1 MKFIILWTISLTK
14 QSEVFMTLVKSTGNK
29 KVNLD
34 FNKEFINTFSQK
46 IQSSDITFINQT
58 LKDLHESDVANLIE
72 NLSNETRIKLIELEE
87 FKIDPDIFIELNES
101 IQSEV
106 LQLLSSEA
114 IINIVKRLESDDSIK
129 ILENLE
135 TNKKKLVL
143 EKLPPKDKFLL
154 EEGLSYPEDSA
165 ARIMQREFT
174 AVPSNWSV
182 GQTIDYLRENKDLPK
197 EFLEIFIVD
206 NDFKPVGTVPSS
218 RVLRTSRD
226 SKMNSIMTEMPVL
239 ISVNMDKEEVG
250 HTFENYNLVSAG
262 VVNKENKLVGMITAD
277 DVVTVVQEEAEEDAL
292 RLAGVGDEEITDS
305 VVIKTKRRFNWLLL
319 NLFTALL
326 ATWVISNFGASIEQM
341 VALAFLMPIVASM
354 GGNAGMQ
361 TLAVTIRAI
370 AKKELSASNFNRVV
384 GKEFIIGVLN
394 GVIFAIITA
403 LIVHFWFKEI
413 SLSLLIGVSMIL
425 NMIVAG
431 LFGILVP
438 VSLKKMNID
447 PALASSVFVTTIT
460 DVIGFLSFLGLGS
473 YYFLN

>member
-1 MKFIILWTISLTK
+1 MALL
-14 QSEVFMTLVKSTGNK
+14 KSTGNK

-34 FNKEFINTFSQK
+34 FNKEFISTFSEK
-46 IQSSDITFINQT
+46 IESGDIQFINQT
-58 LKDLHESDVANLIE
+58 LKDLHEADVANLIE
-72 NLSNETRIKLIELEE
+72 NLNPDTRVKLIELES
-87 FKIDPDIFIELNES
+87 FNIDPEIFIELNES
-101 IQSEV
+101 IQGEV
-106 LQLLSSEA
+106 LKLLSIES
-114 IINIVKRLESDDSIK
+114 IIKIIKRLESDDAIK
-129 ILENLE
+129 ILENIEKE
-135 TNKKKLVL
+135 TKEKIL

-182 GQTIDYLRENKDLPK
+182 GQTIDYLRETKDLPK
-197 EFLEIFIVD
+197 EFLEIFIVN
-206 NDFKPVGTVPSS
+206 NDFKPIGTVPSS
-218 RVLRTSRD
+218 RVLRTPREL
-226 SKMNSIMTEMPVL
+226 KMNSMMSEMPVL
-239 ISVNMDKEEVG
+239 ISANMDQEEVG

-262 VVNKENKLVGMITAD
+262 VVNKDNKLVGMITAD
-277 DVVTVVQEEAEEDAL
+277 DVVTVVQEEAEEDVL

-305 VVIKTKRRFNWLLL
+305 VMIKTKRRFNWLLL

-326 ATWVISNFGASIEQM
+326 ATWVISFFGASIEQM

-370 AKKELSASNFNRVV
+370 ATKELSKSNFNRVV
-384 GKEFIIGVLN
+384 GKEFLIGILN

-403 LIVHFWFKEI
+403 VIVQFWFKEI
-413 SLSLLIGVSMIL
+413 NLSILIGISMIL

-438 VSLKKMNID
+438 VSLKKLNID

-473 YYFLN
+473 FYFLN

>member
-1 MKFIILWTISLTK
+1 
-14 QSEVFMTLVKSTGNK
+14 MTLVKSTGSK

-46 IQSSDITFINQT
+46 IQLNDIQFVNQT

-72 NLSNETRIKLIELEE
+72 NLSYETRTKLIEIEA
-87 FKIDPDIFIELNES
+87 FNIDPDIFIELNES

-106 LQLLSSEA
+106 LQLLSIDS
-114 IINIVKRLESDDSIK
+114 IINIIKRLESDDSIQ

-135 TNKKKLVL
+135 KDKKESVL
-143 EKLPPKDKFLL
+143 NKLPPKDKFLL

-182 GQTIDYLRENKDLPK
+182 GQTIDYVRENKDLPK

-218 RVLRTSRD
+218 RVLRAPRE
-226 SKMNSIMTEMPVL
+226 SKMNSIMAEMPVL
-239 ISVNMDKEEVG
+239 IPVNMDKEEVG
-250 HTFENYNLVSAG
+250 LTFENYSLVSAG
-262 VVNKENKLVGMITAD
+262 VINKDNKLVGMITAD
-277 DVVTVVQEEAEEDAL
+277 DVVTVVQEEAEEDVL

-305 VVIKTKRRFNWLLL
+305 VFIKTKRRFNWLLL

-370 AKKELSASNFNRVV
+370 ATKELTASNFNRVV
-384 GKEFIIGVLN
+384 GKEFVIGVLN
-394 GVIFAIITA
+394 GIIFAIITA
-403 LIVHFWFKEI
+403 VIVQLWFKEI
-413 SLSLLIGVSMIL
+413 NLSFLIGVSMIL

-473 YYFLN
+473 LYFLN

>member
-1 MKFIILWTISLTK
+1 
-14 QSEVFMTLVKSTGNK
+14 MTLVKSTGAK

-34 FNKEFINTFSQK
+34 FNKEFINTFSEK
-46 IQSSDITFINQT
+46 IQSSDIKFINQT
-58 LKDLHESDVANLIE
+58 LKDLHEADVANLIE

-87 FKIDPDIFIELNES
+87 FNIDPDIFIELNES

-106 LQLLSSEA
+106 LHLLSTES
-114 IINIVKRLESDDSIK
+114 IINIIKRLESDDSIK

-135 TNKKKLVL
+135 KNKKKGVL

-218 RVLRTSRD
+218 RVLRTPRD
-226 SKMNSIMTEMPVL
+226 SKMNSIMAEMPVL

-250 HTFENYNLVSAG
+250 HTFESYNLVSAG
-262 VVNKENKLVGMITAD
+262 VVNKYNKLVGMIPAD

-305 VVIKTKRRFNWLLL
+305 VIIKTKRRFNWLLL

-370 AKKELSASNFNRVV
+370 AKKELSTSNFNRVV

-394 GVIFAIITA
+394 GIIFAIITA
-403 LIVHFWFKEI
+403 VIVHLWFKETN
-413 SLSLLIGVSMIL
+413 LSLLIGVSMIL

>member
-1 MKFIILWTISLTK
+1 MALPKT
-14 QSEVFMTLVKSTGNK
+14 EERK

-34 FNKEFINTFSQK
+34 FNKEFISTFTHN
-46 IQSSDITFINQT
+46 IERGNVEFINQT
-58 LKDLHESDVANLIE
+58 LKDLHEADVANLIE
-72 NLSNETRIKLIELEE
+72 NLNPDARTKLIEIES
-87 FKIDPDIFIELNES
+87 FNIDPEIFIELNES

-106 LQLLSSEA
+106 LQLLSIESLIK
-114 IINIVKRLESDDSIK
+114 IIKRLESDNAIK
-129 ILENLE
+129 ILENLSKE
-135 TNKKKLVL
+135 IKEKVL

-154 EEGLSYPEDSA
+154 QEGLSYPEDSA

-174 AVPSNWSV
+174 AVPSDWTV
-182 GQTIDYLRENKDLPK
+182 GQTIDYLREEKDLPE

-206 NDFKPVGTVPSS
+206 NDFKPIGTVPSS

-226 SKMNSIMTEMPVL
+226 LKMNSIMTEMPVL

-250 HTFENYNLVSAG
+250 LTFENYNLVSAG

-305 VVIKTKRRFNWLLL
+305 VMLKTKRRFNWLLL

-326 ATWVISNFGASIEQM
+326 ATWVISFFGASIEQM

-370 AKKELSASNFNRVV
+370 ATKELSKSNFNRVV
-384 GKEFIIGVLN
+384 LKEFLIGILN
-394 GVIFAIITA
+394 GIIFAIITA
-403 LIVHFWFKEI
+403 LIVQFWFKEI
-413 SLSLLIGVSMIL
+413 NLSLLIGISMIL

-438 VSLKKMNID
+438 VSLKKFNID

>member
-1 MKFIILWTISLTK
+1 MALL
-14 QSEVFMTLVKSTGNK
+14 KSTGSK

-34 FNKEFINTFSQK
+34 FNKEFINTFSEK
-46 IQSSDITFINQT
+46 IENGNIEFINQT
-58 LKDLHESDVANLIE
+58 LKDLHEADVANLIE
-72 NLSNETRIKLIELEE
+72 NLNPNTRIKLIELEAFNVNPE
-87 FKIDPDIFIELNES
+87 IFVELNES

-106 LQLLSSEA
+106 LQLLSIDS
-114 IINIVKRLESDDSIK
+114 IIKIIKRLESDNAIK

-135 TNKKKLVL
+135 KDTKEKVL
-143 EKLPPKDKFLL
+143 DKLPPKDKFLL

-174 AVPSNWSV
+174 AVPSNWTV
-182 GQTIDYLRENKDLPK
+182 GQTIDYLREDKDLPE

-206 NDFKPVGTVPSS
+206 NDFKPIGTVPSS

-226 SKMNSIMTEMPVL
+226 LKMNSIMIEMPVL
-239 ISVNMDKEEVG
+239 ISANMDKEEVG

-262 VVNKENKLVGMITAD
+262 VVNKNNKLVGMITAD
-277 DVVTVVQEEAEEDAL
+277 DVVTVVQEEAEEDVL

-305 VVIKTKRRFNWLLL
+305 VMLKTKRRFNWLLL

-370 AKKELSASNFNRVV
+370 ATKELSKSNFNRVV
-384 GKEFIIGVLN
+384 GKEFLIGILN
-394 GVIFAIITA
+394 GIIFAIITA
-403 LIVHFWFKEI
+403 VIVQLWFKQLN
-413 SLSLLIGVSMIL
+413 LSLLIGVSMIL

-438 VSLKKMNID
+438 VSLKKLNID

-473 YYFLN
+473 FYFLN

>member
-1 MKFIILWTISLTK
+1 
-14 QSEVFMTLVKSTGNK
+14 MTLPKSREAK

-34 FNKEFINTFSQK
+34 FNKEFINTFTQN
-46 IQSSDITFINQT
+46 IENRNVEFINQT
-58 LKDLHESDVANLIE
+58 LKDLHEADVANLIE
-72 NLSNETRIKLIELEE
+72 NLNPDTRNKLIEIES
-87 FKIDPDIFIELNES
+87 FNIDPEIFIELNES

-106 LQLLSSEA
+106 LQLLSIDSLIK
-114 IINIVKRLESDDSIK
+114 IIKRLESDNAIK
-129 ILENLE
+129 ILENLSKE
-135 TNKKKLVL
+135 VKEKVL

-154 EEGLSYPEDSA
+154 QEGLSYPEDSA

-174 AVPSNWSV
+174 AVPSNWTV
-182 GQTIDYLRENKDLPK
+182 GQTIDYLRENKDLPE

-206 NDFKPVGTVPSS
+206 NDFKPIGTVPSS

-226 SKMNSIMTEMPVL
+226 LKMNSIMREMPVL

-250 HTFENYNLVSAG
+250 LTFENYNLVSAG

-305 VVIKTKRRFNWLLL
+305 VMLKTKRRFNWLLL

-326 ATWVISNFGASIEQM
+326 ATWVISFFGASIEQM

-370 AKKELSASNFNRVV
+370 ATKELSKSNFNKVV
-384 GKEFIIGVLN
+384 GKEFLIGILN
-394 GVIFAIITA
+394 GIIFAIITA
-403 LIVHFWFKEI
+403 IIVQLWFKELN
-413 SLSLLIGVSMIL
+413 LSILIGISMIL

-438 VSLKKMNID
+438 VSLKKLNID

-473 YYFLN
+473 FYFLS

>member
-1 MKFIILWTISLTK
+1 
-14 QSEVFMTLVKSTGNK
+14 MTLVKSTGNK

-34 FNKEFINTFSQK
+34 FNKEFINTFSEK
-46 IQSSDITFINQT
+46 IQSSDIKFINQT
-58 LKDLHESDVANLIE
+58 LKDLHESDTANLIE
-72 NLSNETRIKLIELEE
+72 NLSGETRIKLIEIEGFNLN
-87 FKIDPDIFIELNES
+87 PDIFIELNES

-106 LQLLSSEA
+106 LQLLSIDS
-114 IINIVKRLESDDSIK
+114 IINIIKRLESDDSIK
-129 ILENLE
+129 ILENLDKD
-135 TNKKKLVL
+135 KKNAIL

-206 NDFKPVGTVPSS
+206 NEFKPVGTVPSS
-218 RVLRTSRD
+218 RVLRTPRD
-226 SKMNSIMTEMPVL
+226 SKMNSIMAEMPVL
-239 ISVNMDKEEVG
+239 IPVNMDKEEVG
-250 HTFENYNLVSAG
+250 HTFESYNLVSAG
-262 VVNKENKLVGMITAD
+262 VVNKDNKLVGMITGD

-305 VVIKTKRRFNWLLL
+305 VVVKTKRRFNWLLL

-370 AKKELSASNFNRVV
+370 AKKEISTSNFNTVV
-384 GKEFIIGVLN
+384 GKEFIIGILN

-403 LIVHFWFKEI
+403 IIVQLWFKDLN
-413 SLSLLIGVSMIL
+413 LSFLIGVSMVL

-438 VSLKKMNID
+438 ISLKKINID

>member
-1 MKFIILWTISLTK
+1 MALL
-14 QSEVFMTLVKSTGNK
+14 KSTGSK

-34 FNKEFINTFSQK
+34 FNKEFISTFSDNIEIK
-46 IQSSDITFINQT
+46 NVDFINQT
-58 LKDLHESDVANLIE
+58 LKDLHEADIANLIE
-72 NLSNETRIKLIELEE
+72 NLNPDARKKLIEIESSNIE
-87 FKIDPDIFIELNES
+87 PEIFIELNES
-101 IQSEV
+101 VQSEV
-106 LQLLSSEA
+106 LQLLSIDSLIK
-114 IINIVKRLESDDSIK
+114 IIKRLESDNAIK
-129 ILENLE
+129 ILENLSKDIKE
-135 TNKKKLVL
+135 KVL

-154 EEGLSYPEDSA
+154 QEGLSYPEDSA

-174 AVPSNWSV
+174 AVPSNWTV
-182 GQTIDYLRENKDLPK
+182 GQTIDYLREDKDLPE

-206 NDFKPVGTVPSS
+206 NDFKPIGTVPSS
-218 RVLRTSRD
+218 RVLRTSRE
-226 SKMNSIMTEMPVL
+226 SKMNSIMSEMPVL

-250 HTFENYNLVSAG
+250 HSFENYNLVSAG

-277 DVVTVVQEEAEEDAL
+277 DVVTVVQEEAEEDTL

-305 VVIKTKRRFNWLLL
+305 VMLKTKRRFNWLLL

-326 ATWVISNFGASIEQM
+326 ATWVISFFGASIEQM

-370 AKKELSASNFNRVV
+370 ATKELSKSNFNRVV
-384 GKEFIIGVLN
+384 GKEFLIGILN
-394 GVIFAIITA
+394 GIIFAIITA
-403 LIVHFWFKEI
+403 VIVQFWFKDFN
-413 SLSLLIGVSMIL
+413 LSILIGISMIL

-438 VSLKKMNID
+438 VSLKKLNID

-473 YYFLN
+473 IYFLN

>member
-1 MKFIILWTISLTK
+1 MALL
-14 QSEVFMTLVKSTGNK
+14 KSTGNK

-34 FNKEFINTFSQK
+34 FNKEFISTFSNN
-46 IQSSDITFINQT
+46 IENRNIDFINQT
-58 LKDLHESDVANLIE
+58 LNDLHAADIANLIE
-72 NLSNETRIKLIELEE
+72 NLNIDTRTKLIEIES
-87 FKIDPDIFIELNES
+87 FNIDPEIFIELNES
-101 IQSEV
+101 VQSEV
-106 LQLLSSEA
+106 LQQLSIDSLTK
-114 IINIVKRLESDDSIK
+114 IIRRLESDNAIK
-129 ILENLE
+129 ILENI
-135 TNKKKLVL
+135 NKDTKEKVL

-154 EEGLSYPEDSA
+154 QEGLSYPEDSA

-174 AVPSNWSV
+174 AVPSNWTV
-182 GQTIDYLRENKDLPK
+182 GQTIDYLREDKDLPE

-206 NDFKPVGTVPSS
+206 NDFKPIGTVPSS
-218 RVLRTSRD
+218 RVLRTPRD

-250 HTFENYNLVSAG
+250 HAFENYNLVSAG

-305 VVIKTKRRFNWLLL
+305 VLLKTKRRINWLLL

-326 ATWVISNFGASIEQM
+326 ATWVISFFGASIEQM

-370 AKKELSASNFNRVV
+370 ATQELSKSNFNRVV
-384 GKEFIIGVLN
+384 GKEFLIGILN
-394 GVIFAIITA
+394 GIIFAIITA
-403 LIVHFWFKEI
+403 IIVQLWFKDI
-413 SLSLLIGVSMIL
+413 NLSLLIGVSMIL

-438 VSLKKMNID
+438 VSLKKINID